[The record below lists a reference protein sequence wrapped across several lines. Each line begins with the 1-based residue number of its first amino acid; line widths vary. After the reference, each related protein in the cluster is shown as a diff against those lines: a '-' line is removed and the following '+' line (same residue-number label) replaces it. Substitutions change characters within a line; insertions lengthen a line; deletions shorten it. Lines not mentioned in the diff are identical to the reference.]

1 MENMDA
7 DVVMDADEDADA
19 AAAAAAA
26 AKQRR
31 RHRDQRETADAR
43 DVVLKMQAHWRGL
56 LRPLRVLRRRLGG
69 LAYPSEAHV
78 AAYPRVVQNLR
89 LLVYTTP
96 TRNDALTLCKL
107 ESEYARHFLHGV
119 EPCKRHSFV
128 SEAMLACAA
137 IECGVLLC
145 EDHSDGIALCESTKE
160 LRLHAE
166 LHVSF
171 EDMMQQS
178 TSLPRVIAAFRAR
191 VLVFAHR
198 AYHASRRRLRFGV
211 AGLDATVITAYWYHM
226 AVRAACRDRYG
237 VGVSAGAGTEPEPE
251 PEPDLGTE
259 TETATAMAM
268 CDAWMHALDRMYVMT
283 ASPLDTLHLGLL
295 DDAAAVAAATD
306 ISAVNDLASVAHW
319 VFYAA
324 DALAD
329 AYVVD
334 AKGDEVWDMAKL
346 LDAVQRAVC
355 CPEST
360 YSTMP
365 VRAVAPAKVRSG
377 VLQHW
382 RCVVAPCPALRIV

>member
-19 AAAAAAA
+19 DAA
-26 AKQRR
+26 AKKRR
-31 RHRDQRETADAR
+31 RHREKRETADAR
-43 DVVLKMQAHWRGL
+43 DAVLKMQAHWRGL
-56 LRPLRVLRRRLGG
+56 LRPLRVLRRRLSG
-69 LAYPSEAHV
+69 LTYPSEAHV

-119 EPCKRHSFV
+119 ELKERRSLV

-145 EDHSDGIALCESTKE
+145 EDHSDDGAGVALCESTKE

-171 EDMMQQS
+171 EDMMQQP

-226 AVRAACRDRYG
+226 AVRAACRDGDG
-237 VGVSAGAGTEPEPE
+237 VGVGVGVAGTEPEPE
-251 PEPDLGTE
+251 PDLGAE
-259 TETATAMAM
+259 TEPATAMAM

-283 ASPLDTLHLGLL
+283 ASPLDTLHLGVL
-295 DDAAAVAAATD
+295 DDAAAVAAATK
-306 ISAVNDLASVAHW
+306 VGVLNDLAAVAHW

-355 CPEST
+355 CSEPT